1 MCDSYYE
8 NNFRQ
13 DQKYLNT
20 VAKACIWVVAPFP
33 DKQERISVT
42 VAAESGFFVWGGGEG
57 HSVYMLWIQSPQ
69 TLLCSL
75 SEGGKGLNRGG
86 WAVDDREGHP
96 LANEA
101 EHAGSCRLQGKKS
114 EKKEKKE
121 KTGQRGDVGW
131 EWGIP
136 VSNEASDAAGPSWP
150 SPPTTHLTCP
160 LFSVHAPGA
169 HNVFGFL
176 YLGIFASRMHPT
188 APAAPTHLTCSLL
201 TRWAYNAI
209 LEFLFLTCL
218 YMHHIF
224 PQHLSSLI
232 HVIVPPT
239 KKARSPFLQLI
250 IDLLQ
255 PLLLLWLW
263 HILRVPLQSHTHT
276 YSKCLRCTSVFYISR
291 SNWNKHA

>member
-1 MCDSYYE
+1 M
-8 NNFRQ
+8 
-13 DQKYLNT
+13 
-20 VAKACIWVVAPFP
+20 
-33 DKQERISVT
+33 
-42 VAAESGFFVWGGGEG
+42 
-57 HSVYMLWIQSPQ
+57 
-69 TLLCSL
+69 
-75 SEGGKGLNRGG
+75 
-86 WAVDDREGHP
+86 
-96 LANEA
+96 
-101 EHAGSCRLQGKKS
+101 
-114 EKKEKKE
+114 
-121 KTGQRGDVGW
+121 
-131 EWGIP
+131 
-136 VSNEASDAAGPSWP
+136 SNEASDAAGPSWP

-209 LEFLFLTCL
+209 MEFLFLFWPTHNPEKLFLTCN
-218 YMHHIF
+218 MHLIF

-255 PLLLLWLW
+255 PLLLL
-263 HILRVPLQSHTHT
+263 
-276 YSKCLRCTSVFYISR
+276 
-291 SNWNKHA
+291 